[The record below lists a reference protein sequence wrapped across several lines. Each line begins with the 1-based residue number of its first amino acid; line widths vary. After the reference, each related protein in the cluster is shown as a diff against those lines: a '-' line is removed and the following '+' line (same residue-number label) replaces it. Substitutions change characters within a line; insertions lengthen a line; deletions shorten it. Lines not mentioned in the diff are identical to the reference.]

1 MQVAFYLFLCV
12 IETTLHKMKFYSR
25 NLEFSKQEFIFTK
38 HCILNVWQGSE
49 YAFAAGLVTHDEQ
62 TTVT

>member
-25 NLEFSKQEFIFTK
+25 NLEFSKQEFI
-38 HCILNVWQGSE
+38 LNVWQGSE